1 MLHIRDICYCKGSL
15 DLNTVVELPF
25 TTKVSSIQLSLSTIL
40 FTLQVSGN
48 VQPSTY
54 ALLLTSA
61 DGLHNQQ
68 IVYSSINSE
77 TEATTVLETNL
88 TLPIKTLWDIGVLA
102 YGCREN
108 AITRGLELSK
118 IIYTIMH

>member
-1 MLHIRDICYCKGSL
+1 M
-15 DLNTVVELPF
+15 
-25 TTKVSSIQLSLSTIL
+25 IL
-40 FTLQVSGN
+40 FTLQVSGS

-54 ALLLTSA
+54 ALLLTSV

-68 IVYSSINSE
+68 IVHSSINSE

-88 TLPIKTLWDIGVLA
+88 TLPIRTLWDIGVLA

-118 IIYTIMH
+118 IIYTIIH